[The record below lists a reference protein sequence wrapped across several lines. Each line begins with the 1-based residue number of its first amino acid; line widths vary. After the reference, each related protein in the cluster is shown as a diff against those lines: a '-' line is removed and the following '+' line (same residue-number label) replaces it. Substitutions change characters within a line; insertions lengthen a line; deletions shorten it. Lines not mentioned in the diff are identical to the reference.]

1 MKHINRL
8 GDWLYKQPSTDDDR
22 ITPAHV
28 FWTTVFCLTVCGW
41 YALAAHLAGEGI

>member
-22 ITPAHV
+22 
-28 FWTTVFCLTVCGW
+28 LTWGRCGW
-41 YALAAHLAGEGI
+41 AVVAAALFFGFQHLMSGSGFS